1 MTDFFTCQ
9 LEDICTR
16 LIPKTIN
23 GIRLVYAVNVI
34 TYTELDVNTNKPIH
48 YVEVTIDITHKYRS
62 LLNIGLFDR
71 RIGYCTELYK
81 LSDAREMKRVKAK
94 LSREIKNQIS
104 DIIQILNIDYPNS

>member
-34 TYTELDVNTNKPIH
+34 TYTEVDHDKPIH
-48 YVEVTIDITHKYRS
+48 YVDITIDITHKYRS

-71 RIGYCTELYK
+71 RVGYCTELYK
-81 LSDAREMKRVKAK
+81 LSDAREMNRVKAK
-94 LSREIKNQIS
+94 ISREIKNQIS
-104 DIIQILNIDYPNS
+104 DIIQILNMEYPNT